1 MDWDHYGNDAGGS
14 RFVAL
19 DQINRNNVSKLKE
32 AWRFRTGDFTTG
44 TGNGA
49 EDQMTP
55 LQVGNKVFLCTP
67 HNNIFA
73 LDADSGKQLWK
84 AEVNSKADAWE
95 RCRGVAYF
103 DSTKR

>member
-1 MDWDHYGNDAGGS
+1 
-14 RFVAL
+14 
-19 DQINRNNVSKLKE
+19 
-32 AWRFRTGDFTTG
+32 
-44 TGNGA
+44 
-49 EDQMTP
+49 MTP

-73 LDADSGKQLWK
+73 VDADSGKQLWK

-103 DSTKR
+103 DSTKPLNNQL